1 MTTMTESIW
10 ETGTYDLLIQQD
22 PEGRPGD
29 LVVCVFAMPS
39 DPDDDAADE
48 DAPILADYDVPL
60 ESYKGPLDPYLL
72 AVRSIGE
79 KGLIRPEDVEKVFGE
94 RLAVHILLA
103 LYEAAENDFYG
114 RDIDGQPWREPQEE
128 GAFPLMKRVH
138 PLLMDLERRLY

>member
-1 MTTMTESIW
+1 MTMRTSIW
-10 ETGTYDLLIQQD
+10 ETGTYDLLLQQD
-22 PEGRPGD
+22 PDGRPGD
-29 LVVCVFAMPS
+29 LVVAVFAMPS

-48 DAPILADYDVPL
+48 DAPILADTDVPA
-60 ESYKGPLDPYLL
+60 ESYDGPLEPHHL

-79 KGLIRPEDVEKVFGE
+79 KGLIRPEDVEKIFGG

-114 RDIDGQPWREPQEE
+114 RDIDGTPWRPPSEE

-138 PLLMDLERRLY
+138 PLLMDLKRRLY